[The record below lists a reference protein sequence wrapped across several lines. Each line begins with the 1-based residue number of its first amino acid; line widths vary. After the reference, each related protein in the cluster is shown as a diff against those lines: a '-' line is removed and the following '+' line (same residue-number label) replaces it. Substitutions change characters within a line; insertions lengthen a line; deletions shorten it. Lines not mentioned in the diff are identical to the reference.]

1 MKNMESMKNLSI
13 EGEVDPIL
21 HKLWRKYKFTTKPP
35 IKGGVAEQRLLNACR
50 SYINL
55 VDNLPQ
61 MINAR
66 SQQDSENY
74 FAKNRAIDFVKQ
86 SDSSRRELHNQIAIM
101 IVGKQRSGMDE
112 SLALHLADFAR
123 EYAYENDSL

>member
-1 MKNMESMKNLSI
+1 MKNMESMRNLSI

-21 HKLWRKYKFTTKPP
+21 NKLWRKYKFTTKPP
-35 IKGGVAEQRLLNACR
+35 IKGGVAEQRLLSACR
-50 SYINL
+50 SYTSL

-74 FAKNRAIDFVKQ
+74 FAKNRSVDFVRESE
-86 SDSSRRELHNQIAIM
+86 SDRRELHNQIAIM
-101 IVGKQRSGMDE
+101 IVGKQRSGMEE

-123 EYAYENDSL
+123 EYVYENDSQ